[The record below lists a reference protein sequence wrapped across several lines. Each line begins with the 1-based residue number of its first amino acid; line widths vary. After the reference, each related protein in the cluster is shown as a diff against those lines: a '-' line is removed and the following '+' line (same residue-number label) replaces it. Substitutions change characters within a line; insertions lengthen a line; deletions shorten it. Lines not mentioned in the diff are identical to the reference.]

1 MSDILKT
8 IYPVILRVP
17 EKCMGLTIKER
28 VAFLSRFA
36 RKALEISAQ
45 KSGDCLIKPAKDV
58 AGIPVAHGGRFWSI
72 THKPQYVAG
81 LAASFRVGIDIE
93 KIKICKKALFRK
105 TAAEKEWALGEA
117 DNYNLFFRYWTAKES
132 VIKAEGTG
140 LRDLLECQVIELI
153 DDNNLVIHYK
163 KKKWVV
169 EHHMFYGHIASVV
182 KNSYRVEWLKI
193 FD

>member
-1 MSDILKT
+1 MKT

-17 EKCMGLTIKER
+17 ERCMRLTMKER

-45 KSGDCLIKPAKDV
+45 KSGCGLLEPAKNS
-58 AGIPVAHGGRFWSI
+58 AGIPVACGGRFWSI

-93 KIKICKKALFRK
+93 KIRFCRKALFRK
-105 TAAEKEWALGEA
+105 TATEKEWALGKA
-117 DNYNLFFRYWTAKES
+117 DNCNLFFRYWTAKES

-140 LRDLLECQVIELI
+140 LRDLLECQILELI
-153 DDNNLVIHYK
+153 DDNNLVIYYR
-163 KKKWVV
+163 KKKWLV

-182 KNSYRVEWLKI
+182 KNSYHVKWLKL
-193 FD
+193 FH